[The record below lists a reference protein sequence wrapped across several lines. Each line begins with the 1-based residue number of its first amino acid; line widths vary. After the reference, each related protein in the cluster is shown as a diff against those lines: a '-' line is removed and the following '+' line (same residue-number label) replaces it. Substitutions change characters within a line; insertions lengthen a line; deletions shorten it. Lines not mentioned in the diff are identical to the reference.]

1 MDTSTHG
8 AFMAR
13 DDVSSDLFYQ
23 LEARIASAAKR
34 YGPFAST
41 HEALGVAAEEW
52 DELREQI
59 RANNIVAIRNEALDL
74 AAVMLRLAQA
84 CDEDHQSEAGT
95 AFGKR
100 SIK

>member
-1 MDTSTHG
+1 MSATVTE
-8 AFMAR
+8 ML
-13 DDVSSDLFYQ
+13 VS
-23 LEARIASAAKR
+23 RIASAVDR
-34 YGPFAST
+34 YGHFAST
-41 HEALGVAAEEW
+41 HEAMGVAAEEW